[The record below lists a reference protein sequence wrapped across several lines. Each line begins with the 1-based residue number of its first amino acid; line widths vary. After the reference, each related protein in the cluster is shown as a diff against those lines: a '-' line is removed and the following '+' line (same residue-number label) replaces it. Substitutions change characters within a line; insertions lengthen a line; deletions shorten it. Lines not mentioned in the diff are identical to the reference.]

1 MTERQECHVLSSYF
15 APRGHQRMYSLGM
28 QLAQLYLPPSIS

>member
-15 APRGHQRMYSLGM
+15 APVGTTECMPLVCNWLSFTF
-28 QLAQLYLPPSIS
+28 PPLIS